1 MKQTA
6 VEFLH
11 SEYKRILGDKLVDIQ
26 KVFEISDIFAKA
38 NEIFEEQIIEAGNS
52 CALKQHLHSDKI
64 NKMTESE
71 LRQFAEED
79 VLTFG
84 EEYYNET
91 FNK

>member
-6 VEFLH
+6 VEWLFDNLLFAPI
-11 SEYKRILGDKLVDIQ
+11 SRQDVRYNERKFNQAK
-26 KVFEISDIFAKA
+26 EIEK
-38 NEIFEEQIIEAGNS
+38 EQIIEAGNS

-84 EEYYNET
+84 EEHYNET
-91 FNK
+91 YNK